1 MRIQSI
7 FSLTFL
13 TFFLK
18 GNYHLFFFFFFEQ
31 MRVDSLKLYWTLNTN
46 LVSFFQAQKKGKLL
60 EKELDSLKDEIN
72 QQKSQNGLNM
82 KTVNQKITKLSNVSN
97 LNLCKVFNN
106 KKHWFWDLCSELVWD
121 PICVK
126 CLSQICVV
134 KMQ

>member
-1 MRIQSI
+1 
-7 FSLTFL
+7 
-13 TFFLK
+13 
-18 GNYHLFFFFFFEQ
+18 

-134 KMQ
+134 KMR